1 MLSQLRIKKFKLSNL
16 LGNWVCSL
24 IKIVLRKFYIEYFST
39 FGGNF
44 APIVE
49 KCLVGCF
56 VAYIGLLLVAWCKLK
71 NDQTGRCYNFVL

>member
-39 FGGNF
+39 FVGDF
-44 APIVE
+44 APIV
-49 KCLVGCF
+49 VRN
-56 VAYIGLLLVAWCKLK
+56 VGLLCFFSVVNQFCNILVRYFFLS
-71 NDQTGRCYNFVL
+71 Y